1 MPRERK
7 PVDEHKLQGTRPQYV
22 NPEAIIP
29 AGRPKYPRGISNDAK
44 RVFKTIARLLE
55 QRRSLSEGDGELMR
69 LLAIAY
75 DRHAKAVL
83 KLAEEG
89 EVRIYTRLD
98 RKGNQVETEAVNLWL
113 KIAQESEKFMVAC
126 YDRLGLSPLNRN
138 KVKPAA
144 EEKPAADP
152 DTFPTR
158 EEATA
163 PEQDVDLSTID
174 EGVIQ

>member
-1 MPRERK
+1 MVSRAPTWPRTTEAATSRRPESERIMPRERK

-75 DRHAKAVL
+75 
-83 KLAEEG
+83 
-89 EVRIYTRLD
+89 
-98 RKGNQVETEAVNLWL
+98 
-113 KIAQESEKFMVAC
+113 
-126 YDRLGLSPLNRN
+126 
-138 KVKPAA
+138 
-144 EEKPAADP
+144 
-152 DTFPTR
+152 
-158 EEATA
+158 
-163 PEQDVDLSTID
+163 
-174 EGVIQ
+174 